1 MNLPK
6 SIALATICCLL
17 ATIVPSAQAADR
29 PTASLRAQVDLL
41 LRHEA
46 TAKTTDERRAAV
58 RDLVD
63 LARQIDASTGI
74 APAERSRARNRVRAR
89 LAQLRREL
97 EQPAAADRAARRDR
111 PPLLAQVGPGAGGR
125 PGNPPAPPDRG
136 DDLAELIRQTIAPET
151 WDVNGG
157 NGVIVYFPARRV
169 LVVRQQSEV
178 HWGLAGVLNQ
188 LHGN

>member
-1 MNLPK
+1 MNFPK
-6 SIALATICCLL
+6 TIALATICLL
-17 ATIVPSAQAADR
+17 GADARFAKSAER
-29 PTASLRAQVDLL
+29 PPTPLRAQVDSL
-41 LRHEA
+41 LRREA
-46 TAKTTDERRAAV
+46 TAKTTDERRTAV

-111 PPLLAQVGPGAGGR
+111 PPLLAQVGPGAGGG
-125 PGNPPAPPDRG
+125 PGNPPAPPDHG
-136 DDLAELIRQTIAPET
+136 DDLAELIRQTVAPET

-178 HWGLAGVLNQ
+178 HWGLADVLNQ